1 MVLIYFLSGLAFEGL
16 GLAAYLQLRR
26 GSDFPLCRLLPWLAA
41 FGFVAGTNSWV
52 DMFLVQETS
61 AEIIK
66 VLEILRMVLQP
77 LSGLLLLIFG
87 WGIFAKLIP
96 LSSWVNFSLGLLI
109 VPFAYVVT
117 YAISTFVTPSPID
130 IPIDIWSRYL
140 LYLPG
145 SIMAGVGF
153 LRQWIAQRQLGY
165 SNAANLMLGAGLA
178 FLAEALVMGWLY
190 PLHPMGR
197 LHITTTIALLITP
210 LRLKP
215 YRAFNLMDCQPG

>member
-77 LSGLLLLIFG
+77 LSGF
-87 WGIFAKLIP
+87 
-96 LSSWVNFSLGLLI
+96 
-109 VPFAYVVT
+109 
-117 YAISTFVTPSPID
+117 
-130 IPIDIWSRYL
+130 
-140 LYLPG
+140 
-145 SIMAGVGF
+145 
-153 LRQWIAQRQLGY
+153 
-165 SNAANLMLGAGLA
+165 
-178 FLAEALVMGWLY
+178 
-190 PLHPMGR
+190 
-197 LHITTTIALLITP
+197 TIAHI
-210 LRLKP
+210 RLGG
-215 YRAFNLMDCQPG
+215 FSQS